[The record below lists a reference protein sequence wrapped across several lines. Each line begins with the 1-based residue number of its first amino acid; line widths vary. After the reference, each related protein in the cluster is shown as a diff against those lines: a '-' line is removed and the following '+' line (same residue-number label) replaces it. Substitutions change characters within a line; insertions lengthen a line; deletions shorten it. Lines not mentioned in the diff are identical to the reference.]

1 MMYQYVA
8 ISMQRKF
15 KCNWN
20 DCPVNG
26 LAGTLQ
32 QL

>member
-8 ISMQRKF
+8 ISMQHKF

-26 LAGTLQ
+26 HAGILRQ
-32 QL
+32 Q

>member
-1 MMYQYVA
+1 MIYQYVA
-8 ISMQRKF
+8 ISMQHKF

-26 LAGTLQ
+26 HAGILRQ
-32 QL
+32 Q